1 MWFFMIF
8 WKRHCHKKSWICIYV
23 VFSGWYH
30 LFSTIKPWTPRTSLR
45 IPKQKLRKWI
55 RKTRFRAASK
65 PWPSIFSP
73 RDFPSFLWKEW
84 KGREPKQPKQATSFR
99 VMDLQWL
106 NISLCSKQKEDLLFL
121 AIHVTN
127 AGNSWVVDHSSWVG
141 SGWSGIS
148 NENPDICIYIYIH
161 IFTLPNV
168 PFARENRP
176 SLP

>member
-1 MWFFMIF
+1 MDMYIY
-8 WKRHCHKKSWICIYV
+8 IYV

-30 LFSTIKPWTPRTSLR
+30 LFSRIKPWTPRTSLR

-73 RDFPSFLWKEW
+73 RDFPVFFGKNG
-84 KGREPKQPKQATSFR
+84 KGKQPKQPKQATSFR

-121 AIHVTN
+121 AVHVT
-127 AGNSWVVDHSSWVG
+127 GCCPKCGKQLSCG
-141 SGWSGIS
+141 SFFMSLKWMKWFIQW
-148 NENPDICIYIYIH
+148 EPYIY
-161 IFTLPNV
+161 IFTLPNTNV